1 MAAGDNIALTNSK
14 IVTLGTVKETV
25 FNAADSDTANL
36 VQKFIYTPTGR
47 DNKIC
52 IGIKNVTG
60 VLAWSIAA
68 GTRVFGS
75 AAKTGTVAANKT
87 GLLQIETGKYMLA
100 NGTIEITLTPA
111 SGTKLLTDH
120 AASVFVVELQ

>member
-1 MAAGDNIALTNSK
+1 MAAGDPIAMTNSK

-25 FNAADSDTANL
+25 FNAADADTANL
-36 VQKFIYTPTGR
+36 VQKFIYTPTGK

-68 GTRVFGS
+68 GARVFGT

-87 GLLQIETGKYMLA
+87 GLIQIETGRYMLA
-100 NGTIEITLTPA
+100 NGTIELTLTPA
-111 SGTKLLTDH
+111 AGTKLLTDH